1 METIKIL
8 HTNDIHS
15 HLENWPRIAHYIQSQ
30 QQAFKDDETLWTLDL
45 GDFCDRWHPLT
56 EATHGKG
63 NIALLNQAHYD
74 LITLGNNE
82 GLGFSQDEFKEL
94 YQQANFQVVIANV
107 RQLNQQLPPNC
118 HAYTILTTKNK
129 TKIAFI
135 GLTAPFESGYRAN
148 DWLILDPQETLR
160 AFLPE
165 LKQQADLI
173 CVMSHLGVK
182 QDRLLAKKFPAID
195 LIIGSHTHHVFVH
208 GEFVNQTLLAA
219 AGKYG
224 RYVGEITLT
233 LENHQLKEKRART
246 ICYEDLPPVADEGR
260 VSEGYFQ
267 EGQHLLAE
275 QVLCT
280 ITEEKSIEKITAEL
294 AQAMKAATNQDL
306 ALLNTGLVLHALA
319 KGVITKKDL
328 HEILPHLMHLVTVQL
343 KGRDLIRLAAE
354 IAKNQTF
361 LSYYQP
367 KGLGFRG
374 KIFGQIYNDGLVYH
388 PESQTASL
396 RGKAIAAYQS
406 YSLVTLDY
414 WVFLPFFPTLEIA
427 GEVTLYYPKL
437 LREIYG
443 EFLARNEN

>member
-15 HLENWPRIAHYIQSQ
+15 HLENWPRIAYYIQSQ
-30 QQAFKDDETLWTLDL
+30 QQASKDDETLWTLDL

-118 HAYTILTTKNK
+118 HAYTILTTKDQ

-148 DWLILDPQETLR
+148 GWLILDPQETLR
-160 AFLPE
+160 AFIPE

-173 CVMSHLGVK
+173 CVMSHLGMT

-224 RYVGEITLT
+224 QYVGEITLT

-246 ICYEDLPPVADEGR
+246 ICYED
-260 VSEGYFQ
+260 
-267 EGQHLLAE
+267 
-275 QVLCT
+275 
-280 ITEEKSIEKITAEL
+280 
-294 AQAMKAATNQDL
+294 
-306 ALLNTGLVLHALA
+306 
-319 KGVITKKDL
+319 
-328 HEILPHLMHLVTVQL
+328 
-343 KGRDLIRLAAE
+343 
-354 IAKNQTF
+354 
-361 LSYYQP
+361 
-367 KGLGFRG
+367 
-374 KIFGQIYNDGLVYH
+374 
-388 PESQTASL
+388 
-396 RGKAIAAYQS
+396 
-406 YSLVTLDY
+406 
-414 WVFLPFFPTLEIA
+414 
-427 GEVTLYYPKL
+427 
-437 LREIYG
+437 
-443 EFLARNEN
+443 

>member
-1 METIKIL
+1 
-8 HTNDIHS
+8 
-15 HLENWPRIAHYIQSQ
+15 
-30 QQAFKDDETLWTLDL
+30 
-45 GDFCDRWHPLT
+45 
-56 EATHGKG
+56 
-63 NIALLNQAHYD
+63 
-74 LITLGNNE
+74 
-82 GLGFSQDEFKEL
+82 
-94 YQQANFQVVIANV
+94 
-107 RQLNQQLPPNC
+107 
-118 HAYTILTTKNK
+118 
-129 TKIAFI
+129 
-135 GLTAPFESGYRAN
+135 
-148 DWLILDPQETLR
+148 
-160 AFLPE
+160 
-165 LKQQADLI
+165 
-173 CVMSHLGVK
+173 MSHLGVK
-182 QDRLLAKKFPAID
+182 QDRLLAQKFPEID
-195 LIIGSHTHHVFVH
+195 LIIGSHTHHVFVQ

-224 RYVGEITLT
+224 QYVGEITLT
-233 LENHQLKEKRART
+233 LENHQLKEKRARA

-280 ITEEKSIEKITAEL
+280 IDEEKSIEKITAEL
-294 AQAMKAATNQDL
+294 AQAMKAATNQNL

-343 KGRDLIRLAAE
+343 QGRDLIRLAAE
-354 IAKNQTF
+354 MTKNQTF

-396 RGKAIAAYQS
+396 RGKAIAPNQS